1 MVNILPTVKPSVPKE
16 ILPNMILDADH
27 YIDIGKY
34 FTPSGHYLGFA
45 IFSFLRKSIIGYKF
59 N

>member
-27 YIDIGKY
+27 LLILASIL
-34 FTPSGHYLGFA
+34 HYLGA
-45 IFSFLRKSIIGYKF
+45 I
-59 N
+59 